1 MCEKQEGSQRSWSE
15 WRERGGGRSI
25 VFPEGSFKSLLL
37 PLFPLS
43 SLIWARLS
51 SHGLWPHSLLTDF
64 ECALVFHPEVRM
76 TLLIISVTFL
86 LKVSLC
92 FPIG

>member
-1 MCEKQEGSQRSWSE
+1 MSEKQEGSQRSWSE

-25 VFPEGSFKSLLL
+25 VSPEGSFKSLLL

-51 SHGLWPHSLLTDF
+51 SHGLRPQ
-64 ECALVFHPEVRM
+64 PPNP
-76 TLLIISVTFL
+76 TLNAHWSST
-86 LKVSLC
+86 LKSE
-92 FPIG
+92 